1 MIVVVGA
8 SVLKPLLVVTD
19 ENPDESIRVEPDHHR
34 DRPSIGKGFRPFLC
48 GRPAISVADL
58 FFTRNNT
65 VPSGSNVKV
74 TRSPSFM
81 CKRSLISFG
90 IVVWPLL
97 VRVASMLMC
106 ANLTLLNSPS
116 HVRPSPKCFA
126 ALTTSFAANNRP
138 KLPTPVRWR

>member
-1 MIVVVGA
+1 MDMAKRSHVAARPPSNSTKIVAPVLLRLAANEGA

-90 IVVWPLL
+90 IVV
-97 VRVASMLMC
+97 
-106 ANLTLLNSPS
+106 
-116 HVRPSPKCFA
+116 
-126 ALTTSFAANNRP
+126 
-138 KLPTPVRWR
+138 